1 MLERHNYDNQYGM
14 IGDSNE
20 FQGARNKIQDGS
32 LIVLK
37 VGVSYKFQ
45 L

>member
-1 MLERHNYDNQYGM
+1 M

-20 FQGARNKIQDGS
+20 FQGARNTIQDGS

-37 VGVSYKFQ
+37 VVLMYQ
-45 L
+45 LQVKRRQLHV